1 MPLDIVLG
9 IASLSRMNN
18 DRHLVPV
25 IFRAVL
31 VLAAIGLASC
41 TDRSYTPVT
50 PEALQV
56 GTPKTI
62 FAATVRERG
71 PDDSF
76 GSGRSDSYSLLE
88 LTVSIPPSH
97 QPGQLDFAYAKPDPH
112 TQFTMAGRRVFDDP
126 ADFRA
131 RLKEEVGRL
140 PRDQREV
147 TVFVHGFNSTQ
158 AETAFRAAQL
168 AQDIQLPGAMMIFS
182 WPSKGNPLGYAY
194 DEDSVLFAR
203 DGLEKMLRQIRSAGV
218 GRIVLV
224 AHSMGSQLVMET
236 LRQIEIQTPGWS
248 AANLNG
254 VVLMSP
260 DLDVDVFKS
269 QMSRIKDVPQPFIV
283 FVSSKDK
290 LLSISSRLRGTH
302 SSERLGNLS
311 SLDAVTGLPI
321 NIVDTTAFSDDAVSS
336 HLVVGTSPALIAML
350 NSARQTANA
359 FGRDKVLLDNLLPG
373 KVSKSDG
380 TTQIDLRNASAEDR

>member
-1 MPLDIVLG
+1 
-9 IASLSRMNN
+9 MNRN
-18 DRHLVPV
+18 RKVV
-25 IFRAVL
+25 RVFFRAVL
-31 VLAAIGLASC
+31 AIAVVGLTAC
-41 TDRSYTPVT
+41 TDRSFTPVT
-50 PEALQV
+50 PEALLV

-62 FAATVRERG
+62 FAATVRESG
-71 PDDSF
+71 ADGSF
-76 GSGRSDSYSLLE
+76 GPGRSDRYSLLE
-88 LTVSIPPSH
+88 LTVSIPPNH

-131 RLKEEVGRL
+131 RLKAEINQL
-140 PRDQREV
+140 PRAQREV

-168 AQDIQLPGAMMIFS
+168 AQDIHLPGATMIFS

-203 DGLEKMLRQIRSAGV
+203 DGLERMLRQIRAADV
-218 GRIVLV
+218 GRVVLV

-260 DLDVDVFKS
+260 DVDVDVFIS
-269 QMSRIKDVPQPFIV
+269 QMNRIKDVPQPFVV
-283 FVSSKDK
+283 FVSSKDR
-290 LLSISSRLRGTH
+290 LLNISSRLRG
-302 SSERLGNLS
+302 SNSNDRLGNLS
-311 SLDAVTGLPI
+311 SIDALAGLPI
-321 NIVDTTAFSDDAVSS
+321 SIIDTTAFSDDAVSS
-336 HLVVGTSPALIAML
+336 HLVVGTSPALIAMM
-350 NSARQTANA
+350 NSARVTEDA
-359 FGRDKVLLDNLLPG
+359 FDHDTILIDTLLSG
-373 KVSKSDG
+373 KVFKSG
-380 TTQIDLRNASAEDR
+380 ATTQVSLLNSPGEDR

>member
-1 MPLDIVLG
+1 M
-9 IASLSRMNN
+9 
-18 DRHLVPV
+18 
-25 IFRAVL
+25 
-31 VLAAIGLASC
+31 VLAVIGLIAC

-76 GSGRSDSYSLLE
+76 GPGRSDSYSLLE
-88 LTVSIPPSH
+88 LTISIPPNH
-97 QPGQLDFAYAKPDPH
+97 QPGQLDFAYAKPDPR
-112 TQFTMAGRRVFDDP
+112 TQFTMAGRRVFDEP

-131 RLKEEVGRL
+131 RIKAEIGHL

-168 AQDIQLPGAMMIFS
+168 AHDIQLPGATMVYS
-182 WPSKGNPLGYAY
+182 WPSQGNPLGYAY

-224 AHSMGSQLVMET
+224 AHSMGSHLVMET

-248 AANLNG
+248 ATNLNG

-260 DLDVDVFKS
+260 DLDIEVFKS
-269 QMSRIKDVPQPFIV
+269 QMNRIKDVPQPFIV

-290 LLSISSRLRGTH
+290 LLNISSRLRGTH

-311 SLDAVTGLPI
+311 SLDAVSGLPI

-350 NSARQTANA
+350 NSARQTANS

-373 KVSKSDG
+373 KVSRSGG
-380 TTQIDLRNASAEDR
+380 TTQIDLRNARAEDR